1 MSETFHRI
9 FLSDQLSSVV
19 IEEKKPFGAYLE
31 EQLFPDEREQ
41 LNSLTNDLRKIEF
54 LGVRRIRNESN
65 LSSPIYY
72 SNSRKPF
79 LKKELNTYIS
89 ISHSKHYCAFGASS
103 RELGIDIEEISP
115 RIERIASRFVSE
127 EEKQFIS
134 EQKILDL
141 TKIWTMKEAMFKLNN
156 RTGIEFI
163 TELIIEGKSG
173 DVYSGKML
181 TENGWKQVKLECFQ
195 LEALVISACTY
206 A

>member
-19 IEEKKPFGAYLE
+19 IEEKKPFEAYME
-31 EQLFPDEREQ
+31 EQLFPEEMEQ
-41 LNSLTNDLRKIEF
+41 LNNLTNESRKIEF
-54 LGVRRIRNESN
+54 LGVRRIRNKSTI
-65 LSSPIYY
+65 STPIFY

-89 ISHSKHYCAFGASS
+89 ISHSKHYCALGVSS
-103 RELGIDIEEISP
+103 KELGIDIEEISP
-115 RIERIASRFVSE
+115 RIKRIASRFVSD

-173 DVYSGKML
+173 DIYSGKML
-181 TENGWKQVKLECFQ
+181 TENGWKQVKIECFQ
-195 LEALVISACTY
+195 RETLVISACIY

>member
-19 IEEKKPFGAYLE
+19 IEEKKPFESYME
-31 EQLFPDEREQ
+31 EQLFPEEMEQ
-41 LNSLTNDLRKIEF
+41 LNNLTNESRKIEF
-54 LGVRRIRNESN
+54 LGVRRIRNKSTI
-65 LSSPIYY
+65 STPIFY

-89 ISHSKHYCAFGASS
+89 ISHSKHYCALGVSS
-103 RELGIDIEEISP
+103 KELGIDIEEISP
-115 RIERIASRFVSE
+115 RIERIASRFVSD

-173 DVYSGKML
+173 DIYSGKML
-181 TENGWKQVKLECFQ
+181 TENGWKQVKIECFQ
-195 LEALVISACTY
+195 RETLVISACIY

>member
-1 MSETFHRI
+1 MTETFHRI

-31 EQLFPDEREQ
+31 KQLFPEEREQ
-41 LNSLTNDLRKIEF
+41 LKSLTNDIRKIEF

-72 SNSRKPF
+72 SDSRKPF

-89 ISHSKHYCAFGASS
+89 ISHSKNYCALGASS
-103 RELGIDIEEISP
+103 KELGIDIEEISP

-156 RTGIEFI
+156 RNGIEFI

>member
-1 MSETFHRI
+1 MTETFHRI

-31 EQLFPDEREQ
+31 EQLFPEEREQ
-41 LNSLTNDLRKIEF
+41 LKSLTNDIRKIEF

-72 SNSRKPF
+72 SDSRKPF

-89 ISHSKHYCAFGASS
+89 ISHSKNYCALGASS
-103 RELGIDIEEISP
+103 KELGIDIEEISP

-156 RTGIEFI
+156 RNGIEFI